1 MTGLFAAALAGW
13 LCLFLLVLAA
23 AAARRR
29 APWAALPP
37 RPGAEP
43 PAVIGLLARSRR
55 TTISGGTAPQPIR
68 MISQPFRPRRGPA
81 WHARPPPSGSGTG
94 WPG

>member
-29 APWAALPP
+29 APRAVLPP
-37 RPGAEP
+37 LPGAEP
-43 PAVIGLLARSRR
+43 PAVIGLLAK
-55 TTISGGTAPQPIR
+55 
-68 MISQPFRPRRGPA
+68 GPA
-81 WHARPPPSGSGTG
+81 MRL
-94 WPG
+94 